1 MHLRDL
7 GTHFP
12 HGAERHQVEYT
23 VNCPETCLWKQ
34 YIQETGRLLLPSAGS
49 TPTLPSLP
57 DTALPHRTPGMCQG
71 SPLLL
76 TRFKLTDLSGVCGC
90 FSSCFAVL
98 FYACSCPDIWT
109 TSNLR
114 VCQGQMLG
122 PNDHSPGV
130 LGREEGKS

>member
-1 MHLRDL
+1 MEAVRSRDR
-7 GTHFP
+7 P
-12 HGAERHQVEYT
+12 A
-23 VNCPETCLWKQ
+23 
-34 YIQETGRLLLPSAGS
+34 A
-49 TPTLPSLP
+49 PTLCRVHAHPDKPSRHCFAAPHTWDVP
-57 DTALPHRTPGMCQG
+57 D

-90 FSSCFAVL
+90 FSSCVTVL
-98 FYACSCPDIWT
+98 FYACSCPDIWA

-130 LGREEGKS
+130 LGREGGKS